1 MELKHIV
8 GRTWVAEGSTALLPV
23 YFLTDRD
30 IVLIDTVY
38 ARLDRTGLAHL
49 IDDNGLCL
57 RGVICSHAHFDH
69 TGNVRYLQQRCGCP
83 AAIQLIEA
91 GISVNTDSYRAN
103 YVALTYGKSRQLFL
117 EECFTADIII
127 GPEDDHLDMAGARFG
142 IMQLPGHSAGHIG
155 IVTPDGVAYVGDC
168 LIDRDQ
174 IAAAKLPTSM
184 FIAKDLESKEYL
196 RTVDAPAYIVAHK
209 QVLTD
214 RAAFNALIDEN
225 LAFIHAK
232 ERELLDDLTDGMTFS
247 DWIAAFCK
255 RENVRTHNE
264 LKFSIVERNF
274 SNFAAWLTDTGR
286 VTVQREFCAKNTI
299 TPAMQ
304 GSTPDHPSK
313 NRRSAFGR
321 PAVFLFS
328 YLPQPSLMAASSS
341 VLPVP
346 FSAEME

>member
-30 IVLIDTVY
+30 IVLIDTGY
-38 ARLDRTGLAHL
+38 AKLDRTGLAHL

-117 EECFTADIII
+117 EECFTADVII

-168 LIDRDQ
+168 LIDREQ

-214 RAAFNALIDEN
+214 IGPLIDRN
-225 LAFIHAK
+225 LAFI
-232 ERELLDDLTDGMTFS
+232 LDKGQEVLDCLEDGMSF
-247 DWIAAFCK
+247 DQWIYTFCK
-255 RENVRTHNE
+255 KENVRTHNE
-264 LKFSIVERNF
+264 FKFSVVERNF
-274 SNFAAWLTDTGR
+274 ANFVDWLADEGR
-286 VTVQREFCAKNTI
+286 IEVRREFCAK
-299 TPAMQ
+299 
-304 GSTPDHPSK
+304 HYF
-313 NRRSAFGR
+313 RRDA
-321 PAVFLFS
+321 
-328 YLPQPSLMAASSS
+328 
-341 VLPVP
+341 
-346 FSAEME
+346 